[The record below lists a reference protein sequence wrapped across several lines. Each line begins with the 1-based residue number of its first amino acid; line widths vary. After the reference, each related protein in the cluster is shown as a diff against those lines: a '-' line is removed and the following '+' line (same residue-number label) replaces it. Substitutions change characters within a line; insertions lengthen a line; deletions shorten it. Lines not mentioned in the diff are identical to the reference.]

1 MRDFKRSTGKGEG
14 KSLGYGFVC
23 FKEHQHALA
32 ALKHTNNNPEIFG
45 ENKVKT
51 CSDIKSNVSYKKK
64 FYCIGLEIYL
74 NIFLKSAQ
82 SQNHICFRP
91 VFNMSP

>member
-1 MRDFKRSTGKGEG
+1 MIEKFLPLRMFQSRVMRDFKRSTGKGEG

-45 ENKVKT
+45 ENKVRTSLFTYASLNSRHDLAVK
-51 CSDIKSNVSYKKK
+51 KSLY
-64 FYCIGLEIYL
+64 
-74 NIFLKSAQ
+74 
-82 SQNHICFRP
+82 
-91 VFNMSP
+91 

>member
-1 MRDFKRSTGKGEG
+1 MIGNCLSLRLFQSRVMRDFKRSTGKGEG

-45 ENKVKT
+45 ENKVRT
-51 CSDIKSNVSYKKK
+51 SQDIYK
-64 FYCIGLEIYL
+64 
-74 NIFLKSAQ
+74 
-82 SQNHICFRP
+82 
-91 VFNMSP
+91 